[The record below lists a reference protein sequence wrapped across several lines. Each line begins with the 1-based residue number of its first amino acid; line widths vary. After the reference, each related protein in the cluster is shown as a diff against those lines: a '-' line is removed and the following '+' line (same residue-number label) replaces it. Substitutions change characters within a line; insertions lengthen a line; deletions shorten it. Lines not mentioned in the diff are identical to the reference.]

1 MEARVHVSLPDDSEF
16 MTLVKAYRRAGDEL
30 RYYMNTHGK
39 IDFNLLLDA
48 NNSKTEPD
56 ESGEEVTGGNQ

>member
-16 MTLVKAYRRAGDEL
+16 MTLVTAYRRAGDDL

-48 NNSKTEPD
+48 NDNKTALNEN
-56 ESGEEVTGGNQ
+56 GEEVTGGNQ